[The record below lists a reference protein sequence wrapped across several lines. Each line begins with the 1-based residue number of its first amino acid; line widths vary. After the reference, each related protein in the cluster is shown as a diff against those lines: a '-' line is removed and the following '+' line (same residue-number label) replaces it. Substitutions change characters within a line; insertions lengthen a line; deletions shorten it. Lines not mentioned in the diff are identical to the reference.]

1 MTIAPVIVAAAKP
14 DTREPAVAP
23 PTTPAAILYAA
34 QRPDVDEL
42 VAVGLALH
50 LFTEI
55 VFGRVALTITDLH
68 RATTVLTKQVLDAL
82 IRHEEQDPLRAVLR
96 LVTDAE
102 RESMPD
108 GRTACDLCGLAWP
121 TVRNAAFV
129 RAEQSIRGAV
139 DFGVE
144 PMMRLAASR
153 AVVAPTPW
161 WGTPAWRDRL
171 TRYQSS
177 HAMGSLEQLTLGT
190 APEYAPEAS
199 LLALFA

>member
-1 MTIAPVIVAAAKP
+1 MAIAPVIVAPAKP
-14 DTREPAVAP
+14 DTHEPTVAP
-23 PTTPAAILYAA
+23 PTTPAAILYVA

-42 VAVGLALH
+42 IAVGLALH

-55 VFGRVALTITDLH
+55 VYGRVELSVTNLH
-68 RATTVLTKQVLDAL
+68 RATTVLTKQVIASL
-82 IRHEEQDPLRAVLR
+82 IHPGEHDPLHAVLQ
-96 LVTDAE
+96 LATDPA

-108 GRTACDLCGLAWP
+108 GRSACDLCGLAWP
-121 TVRNAAFV
+121 AVRNAAFL
-129 RAEQSIRGAV
+129 RAEQSIRGAA

-153 AVVAPTPW
+153 AVVASTPW

-171 TRYQSS
+171 TRLQSS
-177 HAMGSLEQLTLGT
+177 HTMGSLEQLTLGT

-199 LLALFA
+199 LLAIFG

>member
-1 MTIAPVIVAAAKP
+1 MTIAPVIVAPAKP
-14 DTREPAVAP
+14 DTHEPAVAP

-42 VAVGLALH
+42 IAVGLALH

-55 VFGRVALTITDLH
+55 VYGRIELSVTELH
-68 RATTVLTKQVLDAL
+68 RATTVLTKQVIRAL
-82 IRHEEQDPLRAVLR
+82 IHHDQQDPLRAVLR
-96 LVTDAE
+96 LVTDAH

-108 GRTACDLCGLAWP
+108 GRTACDLCGLSWP
-121 TVRNAAFV
+121 AVRNAAFA
-129 RAEQSIRGAV
+129 RAEQSIRGAA

-171 TRYQSS
+171 TRFQSS
-177 HAMGSLEQLTLGT
+177 HTLGSLEHLTLGT
-190 APEYAPEAS
+190 APEYAPEES
-199 LLALFA
+199 LLAIVA